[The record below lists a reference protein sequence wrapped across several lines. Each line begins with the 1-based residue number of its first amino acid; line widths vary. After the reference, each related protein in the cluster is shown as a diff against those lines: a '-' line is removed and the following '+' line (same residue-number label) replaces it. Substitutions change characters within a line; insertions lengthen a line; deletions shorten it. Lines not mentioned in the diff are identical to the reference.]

1 MSLTLGHPYTL
12 DGITP
17 MRLISIKGSVA
28 KFQMLNRDGS
38 DFTGSHPNH
47 DNQTRGI
54 RIVIRRM
61 PELKPFNF

>member
-1 MSLTLGHPYTL
+1 MTPRVGQHYSL
-12 DGITP
+12 DGTTP
-17 MRLISIKGSVA
+17 MRLISIRGSVA

-38 DFTGSHPNH
+38 DMTGTHPDY